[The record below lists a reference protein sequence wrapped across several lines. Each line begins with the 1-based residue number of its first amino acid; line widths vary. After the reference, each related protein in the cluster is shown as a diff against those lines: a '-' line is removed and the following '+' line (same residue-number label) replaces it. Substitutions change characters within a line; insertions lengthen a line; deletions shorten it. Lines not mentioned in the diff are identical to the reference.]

1 MKKYFNKHK
10 YISSIY
16 ILLSVFIINIVQSC
30 TKKKITLKAA
40 KDDIIEVIY
49 YKNDSIDL
57 EVKGIYEKAYIKK
70 GIFINID
77 NDFYYSEKKGSK
89 SLMFSTK
96 KDTVFEEEN
105 ENELNY
111 LYEIKKV
118 SNNSFK
124 TTCIYVNDYGEK
136 HIFQM
141 IYYDKD
147 YKIFKIVRNG
157 KNYE

>member
-1 MKKYFNKHK
+1 
-10 YISSIY
+10 
-16 ILLSVFIINIVQSC
+16 
-30 TKKKITLKAA
+30 
-40 KDDIIEVIY
+40 
-49 YKNDSIDL
+49 
-57 EVKGIYEKAYIKK
+57 VKGIYEKAYIKT

-118 SNNSFK
+118 SNNCFK
-124 TTCIYVNDYGEK
+124 TTCIYVNEYDEK
-136 HIFQM
+136 HVFQM